1 MPIFARFFETLKKY
15 ASAGTSRTD
24 AYIIDTNFQSTRLT
38 QDNYSISNKA
48 KKTT

>member
-24 AYIIDTNFQSTRLT
+24 AYKINTYFQSTCVM
-38 QDNYSISNKA
+38 QDFSSISNKA
-48 KKTT
+48 